1 MKFITLK
8 FVILKFITLMLTLL
22 LGIGM
27 AYFVITQKEQ
37 APINVDVHT
46 SSESDAAFA
55 ARLEAALINNPD
67 MILEALRKLDGRK
80 KQDDLK
86 ADVVL
91 IAANR
96 DALQNDGMSWVAGNP
111 EGDITVV
118 EFIDYKCGYCRK
130 AHSEVAELIKSD
142 GNIRLIIKEY
152 PILGE
157 QSLYSSRLAI
167 ATLDTLGP
175 EAYGKIHNLLM
186 THGGPV
192 NTQTAAAILAQAG
205 LDAAAVLPALHAK
218 QVEDQIALTSAL
230 ARRLNITGTPGFVV
244 NDQIVRGYMPLASMR
259 TMIAHHRTSKEQ
271 DLRE

>member
-1 MKFITLK
+1 MK
-8 FVILKFITLMLTLL
+8 FVILIITLL

-27 AYFVITQKEQ
+27 AFFVFTQKEQ
-37 APINVDVHT
+37 TPVDAYLQIP
-46 SSESDAAFA
+46 SENDADFA
-55 ARLEAALINNPD
+55 ARVEAALVNNPD
-67 MILEALRKLDGRK
+67 MILDALRKLDGRK

-86 ADVVL
+86 ADADL

-96 DALQNDGMSWVAGNP
+96 TALHNDAMSWVSGNP

-157 QSLYSSRLAI
+157 ESLYSARLAI
-167 ATLDTLGP
+167 ATLNTLGS
-175 EAYGKIHNLLM
+175 EAYAKIHNLLM
-186 THGGPV
+186 THSGPV
-192 NTQTAAAILAQAG
+192 NPQTAAAILAKAG
-205 LDAAAVLPALHAK
+205 LDAAAVLPALRTK
-218 QVEDQIALTSAL
+218 QVDDQIALTSAL
-230 ARRLNITGTPGFVV
+230 ARRLNITGTPGFVF
-244 NDQIVRGYMPLASMR
+244 NNQIVRGYVSLASMR
-259 TMIAHHRTSKEQ
+259 TIIEHHRMSKEQ